1 MLGNKGESKKTK
13 ITIIDW
19 YSSQVD
25 DGRKGS
31 GGIWKDSNSLSLGN
45 CNWKGM
51 CIACVG
57 FKTKMSS
64 ELKKDF

>member
-1 MLGNKGESKKTK
+1 MRAKRPRLQELIGIVAKWMMGEKNQEESEKT
-13 ITIIDW
+13 
-19 YSSQVD
+19 
-25 DGRKGS
+25 
-31 GGIWKDSNSLSLGN
+31 NSLSLGN
-45 CNWKGM
+45 CNWEGM